1 MTPDTPADDAETHRT
16 EAEPTSPDADDVAAA
31 IDAEELPRLDRV
43 ESDDRVS
50 RLDETRFVVST
61 DAETDSSEQ
70 ATERSE
76 RAGADRSADG
86 DGGRRPLDAD
96 AAFAVSIAAETP
108 NGRSETTI
116 AHDDIRENFAELLR
130 WYAAAVEPDRD
141 PAAVLSVLLRQ
152 VDVETP

>member
-1 MTPDTPADDAETHRT
+1 MSPDIPADDEKHRT
-16 EAEPTSPDADDVAAA
+16 EAEATPPDADDVAAA
-31 IDAEELPRLDRV
+31 IDPEELPRLDRV

-61 DAETDSSEQ
+61 DPEPDSSGQ
-70 ATERSE
+70 ATDRPE
-76 RAGADRSADG
+76 RAGDDRGAEDH
-86 DGGRRPLDAD
+86 GRRPRDAE

-130 WYAAAVEPDRD
+130 WYATVVEPDRD

-152 VDVETP
+152 VDVETQ